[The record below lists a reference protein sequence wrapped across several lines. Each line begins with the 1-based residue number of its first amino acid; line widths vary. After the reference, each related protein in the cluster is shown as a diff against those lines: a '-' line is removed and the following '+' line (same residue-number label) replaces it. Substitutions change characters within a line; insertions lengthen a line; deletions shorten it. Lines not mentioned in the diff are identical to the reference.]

1 MWFWPFLRN
10 FNFLKIQSKF
20 WAILSCLKGYQ
31 AAFWVSRMAWN
42 VQLVPKNY
50 LNWILVQLKSKY
62 WAKLGPKL
70 MKMVKNAENL
80 SQFFAILSHFK
91 GYQTIFGVCRMALVP
106 KNVQDIIFVQCKSKY
121 WAKMGQ
127 KLTKMVKNAENE
139 TPNLGH
145 L

>member
-1 MWFWPFLRN
+1 MWIGRLDSLNLVWFWPFLRN

-70 MKMVKNAENL
+70 MKMVKNNHGWL
-80 SQFFAILSHFK
+80 GWI
-91 GYQTIFGVCRMALVP
+91 
-106 KNVQDIIFVQCKSKY
+106 DIIFLQVACFTCIY
-121 WAKMGQ
+121 TY
-127 KLTKMVKNAENE
+127 LHNIY
-139 TPNLGH
+139 NLSNRTFLVDH
-145 L
+145 FSSMKCYEICPAC